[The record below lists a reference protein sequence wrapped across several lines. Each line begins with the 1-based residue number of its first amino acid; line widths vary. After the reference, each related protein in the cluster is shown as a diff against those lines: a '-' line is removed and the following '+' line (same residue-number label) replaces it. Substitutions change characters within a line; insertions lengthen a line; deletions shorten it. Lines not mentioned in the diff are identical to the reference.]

1 MDIRPTVLSL
11 CTGYGGLELGLRAVG
26 LSPRVVC
33 YVEREAFAAANLV
46 AAIQA
51 EAMDPAPIW
60 TDLRTFDA
68 RPLAGVDLLLAGIPC
83 QPWSTAGRRE
93 GVDDERWIWADV
105 TRIISECRPRAVF
118 IECTPG
124 VRKGG
129 LPIILQSLADQ
140 GYDAAWACD
149 LTAAEA
155 GAPHRRTRF
164 FLVAWDVSHP
174 DGLPVWLKPERHQW
188 EGRGEGAAECGDSE
202 PRHVG
207 ASVAHPSSLGQ
218 PKLREAHNDDGGDA
232 RGHQPDGCDE
242 AVADA
247 MCAGPQGWQPQA
259 LQREGRGQEGGAASQ
274 LCAASFPPG
283 PDDTEGWERYLAEG
297 GPPPSVPGGPH
308 GDPNRV
314 DRVRL
319 AGNGVVPQQAALAW
333 RLLAPQ

>member
-1 MDIRPTVLSL
+1 MGVRPTVLSL
-11 CTGYGGLELGLRAVG
+11 CTGYGGLELGLRAAG
-26 LSPRVVC
+26 LNPRVVC

-83 QPWSTAGRRE
+83 QPWSAAGKRE

-105 TRIISECRPRAVF
+105 ARIISECRPRAVF

-129 LPIILQSLADQ
+129 LPIMLQSLAAQ

-164 FLVAWDVSHP
+164 FMVAWDVSHP
-174 DGLPVWLKPERHQW
+174 DGIPVWFQPERDQR
-188 EGRGEGAAECGDSE
+188 EGRRDGASECGDTE

-207 ASVAHPSSLGQ
+207 AEVADPGSVGQ
-218 PKLREAHNDDGGDA
+218 SKLRATHNDDRGDA
-232 RGHQPDGCDE
+232 PRHQPDGCDE
-242 AVADA
+242 GMGHADR
-247 MCAGPQGWQPQA
+247 AGPSQHACECGDA
-259 LQREGRGQEGGAASQ
+259 REEHAPAIRAGGRMAW
-274 LCAASFPPG
+274 PPG
-283 PDDTEGWERYLAEG
+283 PDDTEGWRAYLAAG
-297 GPPPSVPGGPH
+297 GPPPSVLGGPH
-308 GDPNRV
+308 GPADRV

-319 AGNGVVPQQAALAW
+319 AGNGVVPAQASLAW
-333 RLLAPQ
+333 KLLAPQ

>member
-1 MDIRPTVLSL
+1 MGVRPTVLSL
-11 CTGYGGLELGLRAVG
+11 CTGYGGLELGLREAG

-68 RPLAGVDLLLAGIPC
+68 RPLAGVDLLLAGVPC
-83 QPWSTAGRRE
+83 QPWSTAGKRK
-93 GVDDERWIWADV
+93 GVDDERWIWSDV
-105 TRIISECRPRAVF
+105 ARIINECRPRAIF

-124 VRKGG
+124 IKKRG
-129 LPIILQSLADQ
+129 LPVMLRSLASK

-174 DGLPVWLKPERHQW
+174 NGIPVWLQ
-188 EGRGEGAAECGDSE
+188 SE
-202 PRHVG
+202 
-207 ASVAHPSSLGQ
+207 
-218 PKLREAHNDDGGDA
+218 
-232 RGHQPDGCDE
+232 
-242 AVADA
+242 
-247 MCAGPQGWQPQA
+247 WY
-259 LQREGRGQEGGAASQ
+259 QREGGREGEAKCGDTKSGDVGAEVADSGSVGFSQ
-274 LCAASFPPG
+274 FRPTHHDNGCDAPRDKLNGRYAFPPG
-283 PDDTEGWERYLAEG
+283 PNDTPRWRRWLSKG
-297 GPPPSVPGGPH
+297 GPQPGLSGGSSGH
-308 GDPNRV
+308 TDRV

-319 AGNGVVPQQAALAW
+319 AGNGVVPAQASLAW
-333 RLLAPQ
+333 RTLIPSMW

>member
-1 MDIRPTVLSL
+1 MGVRPTVLSL
-11 CTGYGGLELGLRAVG
+11 CTGYGGLELGLREAG
-26 LSPRVVC
+26 LDPRVVC

-83 QPWSTAGRRE
+83 QPWSAAGKRE
-93 GVDDERWIWADV
+93 GVDDERWVWADV
-105 TRIISECRPRAVF
+105 ARIISECRPRAVF

-129 LPIILQSLADQ
+129 LPIMLQSLADE

-164 FLVAWDVSHP
+164 FMVAWDVSHP
-174 DGLPVWLKPERHQW
+174 NGIPVWFQPERDQR
-188 EGRGEGAAECGDSE
+188 EGGREGASECGDAE

-207 ASVAHPSSLGQ
+207 AEVADPCSLGQ
-218 PKLREAHNDDGGDA
+218 PKLRATHDDDRGDA
-232 RGHQPDGCDE
+232 PRHQPDGCYA
-242 AVADA
+242 AVADT
-247 MCAGPQGWQPQA
+247 
-259 LQREGRGQEGGAASQ
+259 QRDGRFERGELRGHAAVVAAEGRT
-274 LCAASFPPG
+274 FPPG
-283 PDDTEGWERYLAEG
+283 PDDTEGWRAYLAAG
-297 GPPPSVPGGPH
+297 GPQPSVSGGSDGPA
-308 GDPNRV
+308 DRV

-319 AGNGVVPQQAALAW
+319 AGNGVVPAQAALAW